1 MSMMSL
7 SPTTST
13 SNYDDQPSGKRRRT
27 TSFTVA
33 ANGGPRS
40 DMASPQ
46 DPSSG
51 LAMSPSVPS
60 AHIPKRGARA
70 CTNFRKGKNRCEGE
84 VRIAKQEASHY
95 YATDLSAITQA
106 GGLVWSGWGS
116 PEFSQEAI
124 WAKTITPL
132 ITSGQSI
139 ADHLGEWQT
148 AIKNQA
154 RVTGYQVK

>member
-60 AHIPKRGARA
+60 AHLPKRGARA
-70 CTNFRKGKNRCEGE
+70 CTNCRKGKNRCEGE
-84 VRIAKQEASHY
+84 V
-95 YATDLSAITQA
+95 
-106 GGLVWSGWGS
+106 
-116 PEFSQEAI
+116 
-124 WAKTITPL
+124 
-132 ITSGQSI
+132 
-139 ADHLGEWQT
+139 
-148 AIKNQA
+148 
-154 RVTGYQVK
+154 